1 MHEIEKLKAEKY
13 KIIGVIQDLQ
23 KQTRQIDKQIK
34 ELMGNATETHPKT
47 DI

>member
-23 KQTRQIDKQIK
+23 KQTRLIDKQINELLK
-34 ELMGNATETHPKT
+34 EKGSDELQ
-47 DI
+47 